1 MKSRTRRTAAG
12 LVAAAFVASLLA
24 AACGGGGTTGGEI
37 KIGGLATLEGP
48 FAVPGQDSFRGME
61 LALNKYAPKDSN
73 GNWTVAGK
81 KITLIKEG
89 SDATPDVAL
98 QKAKK
103 LIEQDNVDILV
114 GPLSGDEGLVA
125 IKPYAKQNPDKTF
138 FNGSSAAQDTTFRDP
153 APNFFRFSTDGAQW
167 MAGLGTYAFNTKG
180 YKNVAT
186 VAEDYSFPYT
196 QVGGFMYEF
205 CAKGGH
211 VPQKF
216 WVPLGT
222 KDYSAVVSGIPSGI
236 DAMYVALGGA
246 DAINF
251 LTQYQAAGG
260 KAPMVGGSITVDQT
274 VLGAHADIPEDYLL
288 GTPSAGPIADSN
300 TEQAWL
306 DFVKDYQTTFKDDKT
321 VLPSPSLFAHAYYV
335 ETAAALLGLKEVN
348 GDLSDKQVKY
358 RAAVAKLKF
367 DTPTG
372 QVSVDANRNGI
383 ANEYVTEVA
392 KNADGS
398 LYNKV
403 VSVTQ
408 QVDQSLGLG
417 ATNALFAQPVSRDF
431 PACP

>member
-1 MKSRTRRTAAG
+1 MSSRKTLAR
-12 LVAAAFVASLLA
+12 LVAAAFVASLFVG
-24 AACGGGGTTGGEI
+24 ACGAGGGGEI

-61 LALNKYAPKDSN
+61 LALNKYAPKDSS
-73 GNWTVAGK
+73 GNWMVAGK
-81 KITLIKEG
+81 KVTLIKEG

-98 QKAKK
+98 AKAKK
-103 LIEQDNVDILV
+103 LIEQDNVDILI
-114 GPLSGDEGLVA
+114 GPLSGDEGLLA
-125 IKPYAKQNPDKTF
+125 IKPYAKQNLKKTF
-138 FNGSSAAQDTTFRDP
+138 LNGSSAAQDTTFRDP

-167 MAGLGTYAFNTKG
+167 QAGLGTYAFDVKG
-180 YKNVAT
+180 YKKMAL

-211 VPQKF
+211 MVQKF

-222 KDYSAVVSGIPSGI
+222 KDYSAVVSGLPKDI

-260 KAPMVGGSITVDQT
+260 TAPMVGGSITVDQT
-274 VLGAHADIPEDYLL
+274 VLGAHANIPVDYLV
-288 GTPSAGPIADSN
+288 GTPSAGPIADNN

-306 DFVKDYQTTFKDDKT
+306 DFVKDYQTTFKSDAT

-335 ETAAALLGLKEVN
+335 ETAAALLALKEVN
-348 GDLSDKQVKY
+348 GDLSGDQKKFQTAL
-358 RAAVAKLKF
+358 AALKF
-367 DTPTG
+367 ETPTG
-372 QVSVDANRNGI
+372 PVSLDANRAGI
-383 ANEYVTEVA
+383 ANQYVTEVA

-403 VSVTQ
+403 VSVTKN
-408 QVDQSLGLG
+408 VDQTLGLG
-417 ATNALFAQPVSRDF
+417 ASNPLFAKPVGRDS
-431 PACP
+431 PDCP

>member
-1 MKSRTRRTAAG
+1 MKNRRMTVARL
-12 LVAAAFVASLLA
+12 LVVAFVGSLFA
-24 AACGGGGTTGGEI
+24 AACNAAGGGEI

-61 LALNKYAPKDSN
+61 LALNKYAPKDAN

-98 QKAKK
+98 AKAKK
-103 LIEQDNVDILV
+103 LIEQDNVDILI
-114 GPLSGDEGLVA
+114 GPLSGDEGLLA
-125 IKPYAKQNPDKTF
+125 IKPYAKQNPQKTF
-138 FNGSSAAQDTTFRDP
+138 LNGSSAAQDTTFRDP

-167 MAGLGTYAFNTKG
+167 QAGLGTYAFDVKG
-180 YKNVAT
+180 YKNMAV

-211 VPQKF
+211 VIQKF

-222 KDYSAVVSGIPSGI
+222 KDYSAVVTGIPAV
-236 DAMYVALGGA
+236 DAIYVALGGA

-251 LTQYQAAGG
+251 LTQYQAGGG

-274 VLGAHADIPEDYLL
+274 VLGAQANIPEDYIL

-306 DFVKDYQTTFKDDKT
+306 DFVKDYQTTFKDDPT
-321 VLPSPSLFAHAYYV
+321 VLPSPSLFAHGYYI
-335 ETAAALLGLKEVN
+335 ETAAALLALKEVN
-348 GDLSDKQVKY
+348 GDLSGGQAKY
-358 RAAVAKLKF
+358 MEALSKLKF

-372 QVSVDANRNGI
+372 PVSLDANRNGI
-383 ANEYVTEVA
+383 ANQYVTEVA

-403 VSVTQ
+403 VSVTNA
-408 QVDQSLGLG
+408 VDQTLGLG
-417 ATNALFAQPVSRDF
+417 ADNPLLAQPVSRDF
-431 PACP
+431 PDCK

>member
-1 MKSRTRRTAAG
+1 VNNRRMTLTRLLA
-12 LVAAAFVASLLA
+12 VAFVGSLFA
-24 AACGGGGTTGGEI
+24 AACNAAGGGEI

-61 LALNKYAPKDSN
+61 LALNKYAPKDAN

-98 QKAKK
+98 AKAKK
-103 LIEQDNVDILV
+103 LVEQDNVDILI
-114 GPLSGDEGLVA
+114 GPLSGDEGLLA
-125 IKPYAKQNPDKTF
+125 IKPYAKQNPQKTF
-138 FNGSSAAQDTTFRDP
+138 LNGTSAAQDTTFRDP

-167 MAGLGTYAFNTKG
+167 QAGLGTYAFDVKG
-180 YKNVAT
+180 YKNMAV

-211 VPQKF
+211 VTQKF

-222 KDYSAVVSGIPSGI
+222 KDYSAVVSGIPAV
-236 DAMYVALGGA
+236 DAIYVALGGA

-274 VLGAHADIPEDYLL
+274 VLGAQANIPEDYIL

-306 DFVKDYQTTFKDDKT
+306 DFVKDYQDTFKDDPT
-321 VLPSPSLFAHAYYV
+321 VLPSPSLFAHGYYI
-335 ETAAALLGLKEVN
+335 ETAAALLALKEVN
-348 GDLSDKQVKY
+348 GDLSGGQAKY
-358 RAAVAKLKF
+358 MEALAKLKF

-372 QVSVDANRNGI
+372 SVSLDANRNGI
-383 ANEYVTEVA
+383 ANQYVTEVA

-408 QVDQSLGLG
+408 AVDQTLGLG
-417 ATNALFAQPVSRDF
+417 ADNPLLAQPVSRDF
-431 PACP
+431 PSCP

>member
-1 MKSRTRRTAAG
+1 MRTRRKTLAR
-12 LVAAAFVASLLA
+12 LVIAAFVGSLFA
-24 AACGGGGTTGGEI
+24 AACQAGSNEI
-37 KIGGLATLEGP
+37 KLGGLATLEGP

-61 LALNKYAPKDSN
+61 LALDKYKNAA
-73 GNWTVAGK
+73 GEWEVAGK

-98 QKAKK
+98 AKAKK
-103 LIEQDNVDILV
+103 LIEQDNVDILI
-114 GPLSGDEGLVA
+114 GPLSGDEGLLA
-125 IKPYAKQNPDKTF
+125 IKPYAKQNPEKTF
-138 FNGSSAAQDTTFRDP
+138 INGTSAAQDTTFRDP

-167 MAGLGTYAFNTKG
+167 QAGLGKYAHDVMG
-180 YKNVAT
+180 YNKVAV

-205 CAKGGH
+205 CAAGGH

-222 KDYSAVVSGIPSGI
+222 KDYSAVVSGIPGDI
-236 DAMYVALGGA
+236 DAIYVALGGA

-274 VLGAHADIPEDYLL
+274 VLGAKAQIPEDYII

-300 TEQAWL
+300 TEPAWL
-306 DFVKDYQTTFKDDKT
+306 EFVDAYKAKFPDG
-321 VLPSPSLFAHAYYV
+321 LPSPSLFAHGYYIN
-335 ETAAALLGLKEVN
+335 TLAALKALEEVN
-348 GDLSDKQVKY
+348 GDLSGGEKKFME
-358 RAAVAKLKF
+358 ALSKLKF

-372 QVSVDANRNGI
+372 PVSLDGNRNGI
-383 ANEYVTEVA
+383 ANQYVTVVA
-392 KNADGS
+392 KKDDGT

-403 VSVTQ
+403 QSVTQ
-408 QVDQSLGLG
+408 QVDQTLGLG
-417 ATNALFAQPVSRDF
+417 ADNPLFAEPVSRDF
-431 PACP
+431 PSCP

>member
-1 MKSRTRRTAAG
+1 VKSRRTS
-12 LVAAAFVASLLA
+12 LVRLLAVAFGASLLA
-24 AACGGGGTTGGEI
+24 GACTGGGGEI
-37 KIGGLATLEGP
+37 KLGGLATLEGP

-61 LALNKYAPKDSN
+61 LALNKYAPKDSS
-73 GNWTVAGK
+73 GNWVVAGK

-98 QKAKK
+98 AKAKK
-103 LIEQDNVDILV
+103 LIEQDNVDILI
-114 GPLSGDEGLVA
+114 GPLSGDEGLLA

-138 FNGSSAAQDTTFRDP
+138 LNGSSAAQDTTFRDP

-167 MAGLGTYAFNTKG
+167 QAGLGTYAYDVKG
-180 YKNVAT
+180 YKKMAVI
-186 VAEDYSFPYT
+186 AEDYSFPYT

-211 VPQKF
+211 VVQKF
-216 WVPLGT
+216 WTPLGS
-222 KDYSAVVSGIPSGI
+222 KDYSAVVSGIPKDI
-236 DAMYVALGGA
+236 DALYVALGGA

-260 KAPMVGGSITVDQT
+260 TAPMVGGSITVDQS
-274 VLGAHADIPEDYLL
+274 VLGAHANIPEDYLL

-306 DFVKDYQTTFKDDKT
+306 DFVKDYQTTFKDDPT
-321 VLPSPSLFAHAYYV
+321 VLPSPGLFAHAYYV
-335 ETAAALLGLKEVN
+335 ETAAALLALKEVN
-348 GDLSDKQVKY
+348 GDLSGGQQKFRD
-358 RAAVAKLKF
+358 ALAKLKF

-372 QVSVDANRNGI
+372 PVSVDANRNGI

-403 VSVTQ
+403 VSVTE

-417 ATNALFAQPVSRDF
+417 ADNPLFAQPVSRDF
-431 PACP
+431 PSCP

>member
-12 LVAAAFVASLLA
+12 LIAAAFVASLLA
-24 AACGGGGTTGGEI
+24 AGCGTGSSGGEI

-61 LALNKYAPKDSN
+61 LALNKYAPKDSS
-73 GNWTVAGK
+73 GNWTIAGK
-81 KITLIKEG
+81 KVTLIKEG

-103 LIEQDNVDILV
+103 LIEQDNVDILI
-114 GPLSGDEGLVA
+114 GPLSGDEGLLA

-138 FNGSSAAQDTTFRDP
+138 INGSSAAQDTTFRDP

-167 MAGLGTYAFNTKG
+167 QAGLGTYAFDVKG
-180 YKNVAT
+180 YKKMAL

-196 QVGGFMYEF
+196 QVGGFMYEY

-211 VPQKF
+211 MKQKF

-222 KDYSAVVSGIPSGI
+222 KDYSAVVSGIPKDI
-236 DAMYVALGGA
+236 DALYVALGGA

-274 VLGAHADIPEDYLL
+274 VLGAHANIPTEYLI

-306 DFVKDYQTTFKDDKT
+306 DFVKDYQTTFKSDAT
-321 VLPSPSLFAHAYYV
+321 VLPSPSLFAHGYYV
-335 ETAAALLGLKEVN
+335 ETAAALLALKQVN
-348 GDLSDKQVKY
+348 GDLSGGEKKFMT
-358 RAAVAKLKF
+358 ALAGLKF

-372 QVSVDANRNGI
+372 PVSVDANRNGI

-403 VSVTQ
+403 VSVTK
-408 QVDQSLGLG
+408 QVDQTLGLG
-417 ATNALFAQPVSRDF
+417 KDNALFAQPVSRDF
-431 PACP
+431 PSCP